1 MSSRNRA
8 SLQVEPLESIV
19 ALSGTGG
26 ALAHI
31 QGSAAEVSTTPG
43 SFALSGVLKGPLRID
58 PFPGG
63 VLGAMFGPVDPEK
76 SMTGEIAGHL
86 ATLGPAQITGEISSN
101 GAAAAAQAQWSDSI
115 LVLWAKRGP
124 IYLDVEIPPAAST
137 AQQPI
142 PATMEYQIVPGMS
155 RDRPTV
161 YAPGSGVID
170 VGFSHLSRRRD
181 GSIHAEIHMTFIP
194 GTE

>member
-1 MSSRNRA
+1 MSSRKCT
-8 SLQVEPLESIV
+8 SLSVEPLESIV
-19 ALSGTGG
+19 ALSGTVG
-26 ALAHI
+26 AIAYAR
-31 QGSAAEVSTTPG
+31 GSAAEVSTTPG

-58 PFPGG
+58 RFPGG
-63 VLGAMFGPVDPEK
+63 VLSAMFGPIDPEK
-76 SMTGEIAGHL
+76 TTNGEIAGHL
-86 ATLGPAQITGEISSN
+86 ETLGPAQITGEISSN
-101 GAAAAAQAQWSDSI
+101 GAAAAAQTQWSGD
-115 LVLWAKRGP
+115 LVLWSKRGP

-142 PATMEYQIVPGMS
+142 PATIDYQIVPGMS
-155 RDRPTV
+155 GDRPTV

-170 VGFSHLSRRRD
+170 VGFRHLSRWRD